1 MILIRFTCRAVQD
14 GDSDLWD
21 VAASFFILSVSDCNV
36 VKPTINDPQWL
47 TRNGQQKTIPQMVEY
62 FYSTVYIS
70 IMTSVIVNISI
81 IIIVIRTI
89 IVLLLLL
96 LLSLLSLLPLIMI
109 TIVVLLLIIVAYYY
123 DYYYYYYCHY
133 YY

>member
-81 IIIVIRTI
+81 IIIVIRMI

-96 LLSLLSLLPLIMI
+96 LLSLLPLIMI

-123 DYYYYYYCHY
+123 YYCHY